1 MNKFL
6 VPQFIEVESQIIGSI
21 TVRQFAEM
29 VVAAI
34 LIFVAKQLFS
44 FIVFIVVTIFI
55 VVIVGA
61 LAFGNVN
68 GNPMHFFLLN
78 MVYTMKRPKIRLWL
92 KKVFVTESD
101 VKEKEIKKVVSI
113 IPEKT
118 VFTKTHLSDL
128 SLLVDTGG
136 AYEMTAYNKSS
147 TYDTIKKE

>member
-1 MNKFL
+1 MQKFL
-6 VPQFIEVESQIIGSI
+6 VPQFIEVESQIIGPI

-29 VVAAI
+29 VVGAI
-34 LIFVAKQLFS
+34 LIFVAKQALS
-44 FIVFIVVTIFI
+44 FIGFIVATIFI

-68 GNPMHFFLLN
+68 GNPMHVFLLN
-78 MVYTMKRPKIRLWL
+78 MVYTMKRPKIRLWK
-92 KKVFVTESD
+92 KKVIVTESD
-101 VKEKEIKKVVSI
+101 VKQKEMKKVVSI

-136 AYEMTAYNKSS
+136 AYEMTAYNNPP